1 MKLNNILV
9 QSGTVPQVMLSCSR
23 RSCLL
28 LLLLLL
34 RDVMMMV
41 MEEVMQRSSARANQR
56 HRLGR
61 PRLPG
66 YWRSNKTNDLQSV
79 PGQS

>member
-23 RSCLL
+23 RCCSC
-28 LLLLLL
+28 LLLLL